1 MESSSVSA
9 VKRECTDDAEDNNA
23 MKKIK
28 IEGISSLSP
37 DNDAKIAVAE
47 ENIRISDPAT
57 DVTITSPST
66 DVKAVATSSNK
77 AVVTSGTKAVIT
89 YSNKTTPTTKAVI
102 TPGTKTTS
110 SYKTVVTS
118 SSKVASSIKS
128 TAPFSNKAVVPLLG
142 SANTNN
148 SQFIDV
154 HNDQVFSYD
163 NLAQFDKAV
172 VRKIMRTNE
181 LKASLNNEIFKVD
194 VVKNDF
200 HSHFFSEA
208 IIKEA
213 VNNPAIYDGLSNTAK
228 ALILKSCE
236 LLLIEMSAF
245 CVAHAQEKN
254 KVIVET
260 EDLLHFLCHTE
271 QYDFMCAQVYEK

>member
-1 MESSSVSA
+1 MDPSSVSA
-9 VKRECTDDAEDNNA
+9 VKRECADDAEDKSA
-23 MKKIK
+23 TKKIK
-28 IEGISSLSP
+28 IEEISSLSP
-37 DNDAKIAVAE
+37 DTDAKIAVAE
-47 ENIRISDPAT
+47 ENIRI
-57 DVTITSPST
+57 TSPST
-66 DVKAVATSSNK
+66 DVKAVVTSSNK
-77 AVVTSGTKAVIT
+77 AAVTSGTKAVIT
-89 YSNKTTPTTKAVI
+89 SSNKTTPTTKAFI
-102 TPGTKTTS
+102 TPGTKTIS
-110 SYKTVVTS
+110 SNKSVVTS
-118 SSKVASSIKS
+118 SNKVASGNKL
-128 TAPFSNKAVVPLLG
+128 TASSSNKTVVPLLG

-172 VRKIMRTNE
+172 VRKIMRMNE

-200 HSHFFSEA
+200 QSHFFSEA

-260 EDLLHFLCHTE
+260 QDLLHFLCHTE
-271 QYDFMCAQVYEK
+271 QYDFMCAHVYEK